1 LFTSALYLHISTKYF
16 AVVVVVVVVDVVIMK
31 LRHIICIV
39 LMEASTMEANDEN
52 VGGDKQKINCG
63 SLLVLR
69 FFSFGI

>member
-16 AVVVVVVVVDVVIMK
+16 AVVVVVDVVIMK